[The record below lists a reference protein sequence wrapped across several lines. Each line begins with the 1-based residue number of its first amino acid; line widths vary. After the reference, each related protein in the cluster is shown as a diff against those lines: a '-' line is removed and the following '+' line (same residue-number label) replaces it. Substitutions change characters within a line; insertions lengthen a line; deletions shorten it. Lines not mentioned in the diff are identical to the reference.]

1 MLTRIYHCEVQ
12 RPSDL
17 TDLRNLKQGRILTAR
32 VSCSQANAS
41 QKQAG
46 FSQEHDAPSH
56 DMNDTVG
63 FAWPKWPLSEIR
75 AQCIQNANVAGW
87 LGTGSEIEFKKLKKH
102 PEIWIDSLWI
112 LLALSRMRKNSWS
125 TTARNFCFVYLW

>member
-1 MLTRIYHCEVQ
+1 
-12 RPSDL
+12 
-17 TDLRNLKQGRILTAR
+17 
-32 VSCSQANAS
+32 
-41 QKQAG
+41 
-46 FSQEHDAPSH
+46 
-56 DMNDTVG
+56 MNDTVG

>member
-1 MLTRIYHCEVQ
+1 L
-12 RPSDL
+12 
-17 TDLRNLKQGRILTAR
+17 
-32 VSCSQANAS
+32 
-41 QKQAG
+41 
-46 FSQEHDAPSH
+46 
-56 DMNDTVG
+56 
-63 FAWPKWPLSEIR
+63 
-75 AQCIQNANVAGW
+75 AGW